1 MTGFYD
7 FEVFKY
13 DWLAVFINE
22 RDEHLIVW
30 NDPAILKKALERFDC
45 LVGFNNYSY
54 DDLILTAIMSGYNNY
69 EIYTL
74 SNTIVNGGNIPADIR
89 SKARKLTTLDTKQEL
104 APNLSLKE
112 IEANLGL
119 NIIETPISFNL
130 DRPLTDDEF
139 YEVVKYCAHDVETTK
154 RVFSLRQDYFESKFD
169 ICREFKLDKLDV
181 RKTRANLASKVLKCD
196 KNRLPE
202 GVLEN
207 KDRLDIR
214 FVEELRT
221 ENIPLTILNFYNNIK
236 AKFKNGTD
244 YRELE
249 KESLKI
255 DLCGVEHTF
264 AFGGLH
270 GAKENFKYEGNMLNV
285 DVGSYYPSLM
295 INFGFMSRA
304 SEHPDLYKNLYDT
317 RMEYKAKKDNKQQI
331 YKILLNSTFGALK
344 SEFNDLFDPVMSNDI
359 CVNGQLI
366 LTDLI
371 MSLRGCSELIQSN
384 TDGILIKYK
393 DKDLETIKEKCAE
406 WELNYNLKLDYEY
419 VTKIVQRDVN
429 NYILKTA
436 DGKIKGKGIFANF
449 DGGNFEKNNRA
460 VVDIVLKEYYINGKD
475 IRETITQMIEKNN
488 VTPLQQIAKMGGT
501 YDLMEHNGQEV
512 QKVNRIFATWDNNY
526 GAINKVKNKDG
537 VKKYTKIANS
547 SDKCY
552 INNDVIENTDT
563 KLIDID
569 YYVRLVEKNK
579 FIDENYKLF

>member
-317 RMEYKAKKDNKQQI
+317 RMEYKAK
-331 YKILLNSTFGALK
+331 
-344 SEFNDLFDPVMSNDI
+344 
-359 CVNGQLI
+359 
-366 LTDLI
+366 
-371 MSLRGCSELIQSN
+371 R
-384 TDGILIKYK
+384 
-393 DKDLETIKEKCAE
+393 
-406 WELNYNLKLDYEY
+406 
-419 VTKIVQRDVN
+419 
-429 NYILKTA
+429 
-436 DGKIKGKGIFANF
+436 
-449 DGGNFEKNNRA
+449 
-460 VVDIVLKEYYINGKD
+460 
-475 IRETITQMIEKNN
+475 
-488 VTPLQQIAKMGGT
+488 
-501 YDLMEHNGQEV
+501 
-512 QKVNRIFATWDNNY
+512 
-526 GAINKVKNKDG
+526 
-537 VKKYTKIANS
+537 
-547 SDKCY
+547 
-552 INNDVIENTDT
+552 
-563 KLIDID
+563 
-569 YYVRLVEKNK
+569 
-579 FIDENYKLF
+579 